1 MASDSIEDM
10 ADTTRI
16 RFGLFD
22 FDPATRELR
31 REGVVVK
38 LQSQPAQVL
47 GLLLAAPGEVVSRES
62 MRQALWGDKTFVDFD
77 RGLNFCIAQIRSA
90 LGDSAESPRYVKTL
104 PKRSYQFIA
113 PTAVP
118 AAAVT
123 IPVQET
129 EPARPTRRSAWLA
142 IPAVAAIAGA
152 AYVTL
157 SPKPPTRVAIARFD
171 NHTGDPAFDNFAE
184 TLADSFIAELT
195 TTGATRLAVIGNDPI
210 LRRSRTLRD
219 VPAIGKALDVRFVI
233 LGSLERNTAGINV
246 FVQLIRLPDQAH
258 VGVARLSTGEGTS
271 LKAPATLAQ
280 QVIQR
285 FIPRLT

>member
-1 MASDSIEDM
+1 M
-10 ADTTRI
+10 
-16 RFGLFD
+16 
-22 FDPATRELR
+22 
-31 REGVVVK
+31 
-38 LQSQPAQVL
+38 
-47 GLLLAAPGEVVSRES
+47 LLAAPGEVVSREA

-104 PKRSYQFIA
+104 PKRGYQFIA
-113 PTAVP
+113 PASAT

-123 IPVQET
+123 IPVPEA
-129 EPARPTRRSAWLA
+129 EPSRPSRRLAWLA
-142 IPAVAAIAGA
+142 IPAAAVAGA
-152 AYVTL
+152 AYFTL
-157 SPKPPTRVAIARFD
+157 SAKSATRVAVARFD

-219 VPAIGKALDVRFVI
+219 VPAIGKALNVRFVI

-258 VGVARLSTGEGTS
+258 VGVARLPTGEGSS
-271 LKAPATLAQ
+271 LQPPASLAQ
-280 QVIQR
+280 SIVQR
-285 FIPRLT
+285 FLPRLT